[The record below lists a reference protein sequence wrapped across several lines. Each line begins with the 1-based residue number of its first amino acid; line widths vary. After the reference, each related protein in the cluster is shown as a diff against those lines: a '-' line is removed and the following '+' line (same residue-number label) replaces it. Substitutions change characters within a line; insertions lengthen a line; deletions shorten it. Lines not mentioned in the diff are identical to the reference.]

1 MTLNQSHTPIDGQ
14 KDGVNMV
21 VYVLADG
28 CRVIETNKRTF
39 GEFAATLAECIAEH
53 GEIVDI
59 QWA

>member
-1 MTLNQSHTPIDGQ
+1 
-14 KDGVNMV
+14 MV

-28 CRVIETNKRTF
+28 SCVAETNKRTF